1 MKKIKE
7 LLKFKYLM
15 YLLVS
20 FSWVF
25 LLTMVYELNE
35 NLKDANWDTQKI
47 HSIDDKLYSL
57 GQQLEEI
64 NDKLEYEYNSVDEG
78 NYESIQHYRINKE
91 TGKIQ
96 KQNSWGDWSG
106 W

>member
-96 KQNSWGDWSG
+96 KQNSWGSG